1 MEKKEVID
9 QYTLT
14 TVTELRQKHEI
25 SWLYQVIKRVLDIIL
40 SLLALTVLVPFFIVL
55 FCCYRIGDNHGPMF
69 YKQPRVGRNGKIF
82 QIYKF
87 RSMVVNADEILQ
99 SDSAL
104 YQKYVLNNYKLN
116 PEEDPRITKLGRM
129 LRQRSIDE
137 LPQFIN
143 ILKGEMSLV
152 GPRPVIEAELE
163 EYGDQAETFLSVT
176 PGAMGYWQAHG
187 RSNIPYP
194 YRVNYELYYVDHA
207 CFRLDLQIVFK
218 NIISIFKKDGAY

>member
-1 MEKKEVID
+1 M
-9 QYTLT
+9 T